1 MYEVKFVGKLFVM
14 AIKKMQNWKKNW
26 LVLSKLTWWI
36 WQILTRALENLKNLH
51 LNGLFL
57 IKVYNIWAKEVQR
70 SYIWWHWRLIQNL
83 KENWF
88 VLSKMTWRI
97 WQVFVHML
105 KNCNFILE
113 SKMAELNQKFKTTRS
128 TRCSVKTLF
137 YLGNECIAQ
146 LTKHFTHVLQNRCS

>member
-1 MYEVKFVGKLFVM
+1 MSEVKFLGKLFVM
-14 AIKKMQNWKKNW
+14 AMKKDA
-26 LVLSKLTWWI
+26 KLEEELTCSLKI
-36 WQILTRALENLKNLH
+36 DMRNLTNLTRALESLKYLH
-51 LNGLFL
+51 FNGLFL
-57 IKVYNIWAKEVQR
+57 IKVYNVCAKEVQR
-70 SYIWWHWRLIQNL
+70 SYIWWHWRLMQNL

-88 VLSKMTWRI
+88 VLSKMSWRI

-137 YLGNECIAQ
+137 YLGNEWIAQ
-146 LTKHFTHVLQNRCS
+146 LTKLFTDVLQNRCS